1 MRFKLII
8 SGFIGITVLISSS
21 ALTALA
27 AESTEFSAWLGGL
40 KSEAAGKGIS
50 EQTLAK
56 ALADV
61 ALLPRV
67 VELDRRQP
75 ELTQTLPEYL
85 KARVTR
91 QRINKG
97 QLMLKRYPTWLSRIE
112 QQYGVQRNFIAALWG
127 IETNYGDHSGGFPVV
142 SALATLAF
150 DGRRSDYFRTELFD
164 VLWLL
169 EEGRIKAY
177 LLQGSW
183 AGAMGQCQFMPS
195 SFRRYAVNADGGLT
209 DIWSSLPDVFAS
221 AANYLKQSG
230 WQTGQGWGFEV
241 TLPAGFDL
249 SLAGL
254 EKSTPM
260 DRWNKL
266 GVTRSHG
273 GILPPSNLTASLILP
288 DGPGGPAYLVHDN
301 FRVLL
306 KWNRSYAFAIA
317 VGIIADR
324 LGLE

>member
-1 MRFKLII
+1 MHKKHII
-8 SGFIGITVLISSS
+8 SSFILVTVLISVS
-21 ALTALA
+21 ALTAA
-27 AESTEFSAWLGGL
+27 ATESRQFSAWLGEL
-40 KSEAAGKGIS
+40 KREAAGKGIS
-50 EQTLAK
+50 EQTLTK

-61 ALLPRV
+61 ELLSRV
-67 VELDRRQP
+67 IELDRRQP

-91 QRINKG
+91 QRISKG
-97 QLMLKRYPTWLSRIE
+97 QLMLKRYPTWLGRIE

-127 IETNYGDHSGGFPVV
+127 IETNYGDHTGGFPVI

-150 DGRRSDYFRTELFD
+150 EGRRGDYFRRELFD

-195 SFRRYAVNADGGLT
+195 SFRRYAINADGGLT

-221 AANYLKQSG
+221 TANYLKQSG
-230 WQTGQGWGFEV
+230 WQPGQGWGFEV
-241 TLPAGFDL
+241 TLPAGFDQ

-254 EKSTPM
+254 DKATPM
-260 DRWNKL
+260 TRWNEL
-266 GVTRSHG
+266 GITRSHG
-273 GILPPSNLTASLILP
+273 GILPTSNLTASLIRP

-317 VGIIADR
+317 VGTIADR